1 MEALQNL
8 LGRLTGAA
16 AGIDM
21 SGVMQNPNGLFAMLA
36 LVVLVLYGLSA
47 GKTKALVSLL
57 SVYAAY
63 VLTVLFPFMDRV
75 SGLVILPENAPIQ
88 ELLVFFVFYLATFL
102 LLSHSMLRH
111 RLTLGEISIV
121 KVVLISVVQLGLLS
135 SIAISLLPDDFAAR
149 SFGFMHPYLAG
160 KLALWLWALASLVM
174 LPFMRASARE

>member
-8 LGRLTGAA
+8 LGRFTGAA
-16 AGIDM
+16 AGVDM
-21 SGVMQNPNGLFAMLA
+21 SGILQNPNGLFAMLA
-36 LVVLVLYGLSA
+36 FVVLVLYGLSA

-121 KVVLISVVQLGLLS
+121 KVVLISIVQLGLLS
-135 SIAISLLPDDFAAR
+135 SIAISLLPDDFAVR
-149 SFGFMHPYLAG
+149 SFGFTYPYLAG

>member
-1 MEALQNL
+1 MDVVQNL
-8 LGRLTGAA
+8 LGRVTGTA
-16 AGIDM
+16 AGLNL
-21 SGVMQNPNGLFAMLA
+21 SGILQNPNGLFAMLIF
-36 LVVLVLYGLSA
+36 VVLVLYGLSA

-63 VLTVLFPFMDRV
+63 VLTTLFPFMDRV
-75 SGLVILPENAPIQ
+75 SSLVTLPEDAPIS

-111 RLTLGEISIV
+111 RLTLGEISV
-121 KVVLISVVQLGLLS
+121 AKVVLISIVQLGLLS
-135 SIAISLLPDDFAAR
+135 SIAISLLPQEFAAD
-149 SFGFMHPYLAG
+149 SFGILYPYLAG